1 VTNIYRFPTPIEADE
16 DRLHAEILTAINSHM
31 PAIVRSLAGLT
42 HDLAQ
47 AGAMYRPVQ
56 THRLLAE
63 VLVELIR
70 DELAPEARRVLDEH
84 GWPA

>member
-1 VTNIYRFPTPIEADE
+1 MTNIYRFPTPIETDE
-16 DRLHAEILTAINSHM
+16 DRLHAETLAAINAHM
-31 PAIVRSLAGLT
+31 PAIVRSLSGLT
-42 HDLAQ
+42 HDLAK

-70 DELAPEARRVLDEH
+70 DELAPEARRVMGER
-84 GWPA
+84 GWS